1 MISEKI
7 HKHNMDFLCVT
18 CCLLLFSC
26 FLKSLIVVDGSLK
39 NVKYAIRIEFQ
50 DRGSPDGHSFL

>member
-1 MISEKI
+1 
-7 HKHNMDFLCVT
+7 MDFLCVT

>member
-1 MISEKI
+1 
-7 HKHNMDFLCVT
+7 MDFLYGT

-39 NVKYAIRIEFQ
+39 KVKYAIRIEFQ
-50 DRGSPDGHSFL
+50 VCGNPDGYSFL